1 MVTSTHCN
9 ILIRRNEAEEMTK
22 SVILISVIGMLA
34 GLFLCIS
41 AADSNFWFVVGFSL
55 FLGNMSM
62 FYLALKRGAEKAR
75 EIK

>member
-1 MVTSTHCN
+1 
-9 ILIRRNEAEEMTK
+9 MTK
-22 SVILISVIGMLA
+22 LVILISVIGMLA

-41 AADSNFWFVVGFSL
+41 AADSNIWFVIGFSF